1 MGIYFKRYF
10 WIVPLVTT
18 MLCSYLAARAATA
31 VADAKL
37 SDDEAAPKMAAPRR
51 PRPVTPVKPTAGK
64 DADVVIARNM
74 FCSTCDPPVVVKDS
88 AKPADDPNH
97 TPITSLPLLLS
108 ATVVASR
115 AEFSAATI
123 INTQSFK
130 SGSYGVDDEIPD
142 AGTIVTIK
150 PKYVDFRN
158 KTSSRLE
165 RVELGG
171 TSAPPAVAVA
181 APPPTPPP
189 ASEPGNPEAELA
201 SAVDKGVKR
210 VDDTHYEIDR
220 ALVDKILGDP
230 STVMRQARIVPSI
243 VNGKPN
249 GFKMYA
255 IRPNSVFAKIGMQ
268 NGDTIS
274 SINGFD
280 MTSPDKALEVYT
292 KVRSASALSIS
303 LVRRG
308 QPVAMEYSIK

>member
-31 VADAKL
+31 VVDAKL
-37 SDDEAAPKMAAPRR
+37 GDAETPPRAAAPRR
-51 PRPVTPVKPTAGK
+51 PRPVMPVKPAVSK
-64 DADVVIARNM
+64 DADAVTARNM
-74 FCSTCDPPVVVKDS
+74 FCSTCEPPKAPDPTNTKQDASGRP
-88 AKPADDPNH
+88 PN
-97 TPITSLPLLLS
+97 TTLPLLLS
-108 ATVVASR
+108 ATVIASTGR
-115 AEFSAATI
+115 YSTATI
-123 INTQSFK
+123 TNTQTFK
-130 SGSYGVDDEIPD
+130 SGSYGVADEIPD
-142 AGTIVTIK
+142 AGTIVTIM
-150 PKYVDFRN
+150 PKYVDFKN
-158 KTSSRLE
+158 KATGRVE

-171 TSAPPAVAVA
+171 TAAPPPAVAAA
-181 APPPTPPP
+181 APPPPSP
-189 ASEPGNPEAELA
+189 AEPANPEAELA

-210 VDDTHYEIDR
+210 IDDSHYEIDR

-230 STVMRQARIVPSI
+230 ATVMRQARIVPSI
-243 VNGKPN
+243 INGKPN

-292 KVRSASALSIS
+292 KVRSASNLSVS

-308 QPVAMEYSIK
+308 QPVSMEYAIK